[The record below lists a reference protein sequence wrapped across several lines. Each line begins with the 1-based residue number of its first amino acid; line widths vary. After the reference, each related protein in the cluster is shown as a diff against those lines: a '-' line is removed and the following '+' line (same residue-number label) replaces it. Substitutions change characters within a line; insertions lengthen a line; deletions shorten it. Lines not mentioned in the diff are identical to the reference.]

1 MKLVVATL
9 SFLFLISCAV
19 EDNYVQFQ
27 IEQVFSDNLEQTIK
41 VDIIYVQSSV
51 ASSQSSYNLDETAF
65 IQNLNGSFFH
75 RYGIG
80 LEIGDIQTLINDE
93 LYDLRDNSGEESRV
107 FLAQTQDLYNKNRMN
122 IYIMKRSHTDAIAGI
137 GKNQRALITDEF
149 LFTATAPH
157 EIGHALGLFHS
168 TIEGN
173 VMSKIRPH
181 MRKDFTNA
189 QVDQMKNAMKKIEEF

>member
-1 MKLVVATL
+1 MKFFTVVL
-9 SFLFLISCAV
+9 FLFFFISCTV
-19 EDNYVQFQ
+19 EDDYVPFQ
-27 IEQVFSDNLEQTIK
+27 IEQVFSDDLQQTIK
-41 VDIIYVQSSV
+41 VDIIYVQPSIT
-51 ASSQSSYNLDETAF
+51 SSQSSFNLDETAF

-80 LEIGDIQTLINDE
+80 LEIGDIKTLVNDE

-107 FLAQTQDLYNKNRMN
+107 FLTQTQNLYNKNRMN
-122 IYIMKRSHTDAIAGI
+122 IYVVKRAHTSAIAGI
-137 GKNQRALITDEF
+137 GKDQRALITDEF
-149 LFTATAPH
+149 LFTPTAPH

-189 QVDQMKNAMKKIEEF
+189 QVDQMKNTMKKIENF